1 MDSIIIN
8 DNIKES
14 DKYFNIPTSYNKNIY
29 YDNIEIH
36 PFGFDGDIYECLLE
50 YDNVLYNV

>member
-8 DNIKES
+8 DNIKRS
-14 DKYFNIPTSYNKNIY
+14 DKCFNIPTSYNKNINY
-29 YDNIEIH
+29 GNIEIH